1 MKHQQ
6 HSTEGCNMT
15 TRADKL
21 QDNLCIETVY
31 HKTTYEMVRE
41 FTKAM
46 GQPLD
51 TDIHVEQ
58 DMYNLGEPSE
68 IMSLRYRLIEEE
80 VDEFMTSD
88 NYENM
93 LKELMDIKYVI
104 DGFCATFGWDADEAF
119 YRVHESNMS
128 KLGDD
133 GKPVYRADG
142 KVTKGPN
149 YKPCDLSDLV

>member
-1 MKHQQ
+1 
-6 HSTEGCNMT
+6 MT
-15 TRADKL
+15 TRAAKL
-21 QDNLCIETVY
+21 QEDLFPLPVCP
-31 HKTTYEMVRE
+31 KTTYEMVRE

-51 TDIHVEQ
+51 TDIHIEQ
-58 DMYNLGEPSE
+58 EIYNLGLTSE
-68 IMSLRYRLIEEE
+68 VMSLRYRLIEEE
-80 VDEFMTSD
+80 VEEFMTSD
-88 NYENM
+88 SHENM

>member
-6 HSTEGCNMT
+6 HSTEGCNMI

-21 QDNLCIETVY
+21 QGDLFLLPVGS
-31 HKTTYEMVRE
+31 KSTYEMVRE

-51 TDIHVEQ
+51 TDISIEQ
-58 DMYNLGEPSE
+58 EIYNLGNTSE

-80 VDEFMTSD
+80 VEEFMASD

-119 YRVHESNMS
+119 RRVHESNMS

-133 GKPVYRADG
+133 GKPVYREDG

>member
-15 TRADKL
+15 TRAAKL
-21 QDNLCIETVY
+21 QHNLYPSPVY
-31 HKTTYEMVRE
+31 LKTTYKMVRE

-51 TDIHVEQ
+51 VDITIEQ
-58 DMYNLGEPSE
+58 QVYNLGEPSE

-80 VDEFMTSD
+80 VEEFMTSD

-119 YRVHESNMS
+119 RRVHGSNMS

>member
-1 MKHQQ
+1 
-6 HSTEGCNMT
+6 MT
-15 TRADKL
+15 TRAAKL
-21 QDNLCIETVY
+21 QEDLFPLPVY
-31 HKTTYEMVRE
+31 LKTTYEMVRE

-51 TDIHVEQ
+51 ADISIEQ
-58 DMYNLGEPSE
+58 EIYNLGNTSE

-80 VDEFMTSD
+80 VEEFMSSD
-88 NYENM
+88 NHENM